1 MPQLTE
7 RCDLWRMVGTDDGGK
22 TMQIVYAH
30 VLCLRVPISSF
41 DKLASALSAATTG
54 TTPSQ
59 FYRSEGR
66 QSTDVF
72 LVPSWLPVQTDDELR
87 RGRRTDINGNPVQY
101 RYTVA
106 GIRDYEDFG
115 YQDTNAVFCQSMQ

>member
-7 RCDLWRMVGTDDGGK
+7 RCDIWRMTGRQDGGK
-22 TMQIVYAH
+22 IMKVVYPA
-30 VLCLRVPISSF
+30 VPCLRVPISSF
-41 DKLASALSAATTG
+41 DKVAAALSASTRDSS
-54 TTPSQ
+54 PSEY
-59 FYRSEGR
+59 FRSEGR

-72 LVPSWLPVQTDDELR
+72 LLPRWVIVLTDDELR
-87 RGRRTDINGNPVQY
+87 RGRRLDANGNPVQY

-106 GIRDYEDFG
+106 GIRDYETLG